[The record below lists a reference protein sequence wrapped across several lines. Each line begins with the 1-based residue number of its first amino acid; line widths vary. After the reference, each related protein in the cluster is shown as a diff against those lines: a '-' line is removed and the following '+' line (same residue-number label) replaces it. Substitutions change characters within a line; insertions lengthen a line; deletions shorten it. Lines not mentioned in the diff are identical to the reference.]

1 MISKAK
7 LIEHIEKF
15 PNEILIDELIEKL
28 VFIDKLEK
36 RIQESDK
43 NEVISEE
50 KLKEEI
56 KVWFK

>member
-15 PNEILIDELIEKL
+15 PNELLIDELIEKL

-36 RIQESDK
+36 RIEESTS
-43 NEVISEE
+43 NEVISEDE
-50 KLKEEI
+50 LEDEI
-56 KVWFK
+56 KAWFK